1 MVTGRG
7 QCPGPFHVRYD
18 FRSMSGLSLH
28 RHGRVVALVLLAC
41 VAAASRP
48 QATQAPVGQSAP
60 ARGTTTPR
68 TPSAVRT
75 LRALPSLGSL
85 SFPNSGAAAAQTPF
99 LRGVAWLHSFGYE
112 DAIEQF
118 QAAQKADPSFALAY
132 WGESLAHSQP
142 LWFGEDPAKG
152 RAALAK
158 LGPTAA
164 ARQVKARTPR
174 EQGLL
179 AAVEELWGTGDT
191 RARGQKYSAAMARLA
206 QAHPADDEIQLF
218 YALSLLGVLP
228 RGDQSIPMRQRA
240 GAIAEAVFAKNPK
253 HPGAAHYILHAY
265 DHGSLAARGLTA
277 ARSYATI
284 APAVSHALH
293 MPAHAFIQ
301 LGYWDEAAEADRSSW
316 DASVQWAARW
326 RLPNTMRDF
335 HSLTWLHYA
344 WTQQGRFREAAGAL
358 VLVDEALRSAKPTD
372 QIGGHQ
378 YMDSVIGRGIGP
390 EALKNDRGSM
400 RARYIIESA
409 RWSEMQGQTTFD
421 GIDELFA
428 LGFSAVKLGDAAR
441 VEAVIGEFQKAAGP
455 GQPAELQEQA
465 RIMLLEMQAVHLF
478 AQGKR
483 AESFVVMDSAN
494 QLQSRMPKPIGRPFP
509 VKGAD
514 ELYAEMLYEAGRHQA
529 AVEWFETTLRR
540 TPNRTR
546 ALLGLARAKRRLGDA
561 AGARTAYERV
571 LKNLTRADANL
582 PELREARTA
591 LGRP

>member
-1 MVTGRG
+1 MYGTISSMPPLRIRPG
-7 QCPGPFHVRYD
+7 QMLPA
-18 FRSMSGLSLH
+18 LL
-28 RHGRVVALVLLAC
+28 VVAGLTF
-41 VAAASRP
+41 
-48 QATQAPVGQSAP
+48 ATQPTASQPAARQPGAGSAP
-60 ARGTTTPR
+60 AASSPPAG
-68 TPSAVRT
+68 RT
-75 LRALPSLGSL
+75 LRALPALGTL
-85 SFPNSGAAAAQTPF
+85 SFPNSGAASAQTPF

-118 QAAQKADPSFALAY
+118 QAAQKADPDFALAY

-142 LWFGEDPAKG
+142 LWFGEDVTKG

-158 LGPTAA
+158 LASTPA
-164 ARQVKARTPR
+164 ARLAKARTPR

-179 AAVEELWGTGDT
+179 AAVEDLWGTGDT
-191 RARGQKYSAAMARLA
+191 RTRGQKYSSAMARLA
-206 QAHPADDEIQLF
+206 AAHPADEEIQLF
-218 YALSLLGVLP
+218 YALSILGVLP
-228 RGDQSIPMRQRA
+228 RGDQSLPMRQKA
-240 GAIAEAVFAKNPK
+240 GAIAEAVFARNPK

-265 DHGSLAARGLTA
+265 DHGSLAGRGLTA
-277 ARSYATI
+277 ARAYAAI
-284 APAVSHALH
+284 APAASHALH

-301 LGYWDEAAEADRSSW
+301 LGYWDEAAEADRASW
-316 DASVQWAARW
+316 DASVQWAARR
-326 RLPNTMRDF
+326 RLPSTMRDF

-358 VLVDEALRSAKPTD
+358 VLIDEALRTARPTD

-378 YMDSVIGRGIGP
+378 YMDSTIGRGIGP
-390 EALKNDRGSM
+390 EALRNDRGSM

-409 RWSEMQGQTTFD
+409 RWTEMQGQTTFD

-483 AESFVVMDSAN
+483 TESFVVMDSAN

-529 AVEWFETTLRR
+529 AVEWFEAVLRR

-546 ALLGLARAKRRLGDA
+546 ALLGLARARRRLGDT
-561 AGARTAYERV
+561 AGSRTAYERV
-571 LKNLTRADANL
+571 LRNWQRADASVT
-582 PELREARTA
+582 ELREVRTA